1 MAFLLLKG
9 IPSLAGQNQAPQA
22 DPDDFVDRLNYRY
35 TVILLN
41 VFSAIVTN
49 RQFSSKQIQCAC
61 ASRLFVVLSRA
72 PFSFLAGW
80 VPAMFTSGY
89 EDYTNHICYI
99 TNTYYVNQTQ
109 KIPRTGPERQ
119 ALQLLYY
126 QWIPFIL
133 CFLR

>member
-49 RQFSSKQIQCAC
+49 RQFSSKQIQC
-61 ASRLFVVLSRA
+61 
-72 PFSFLAGW
+72 
-80 VPAMFTSGY
+80 
-89 EDYTNHICYI
+89 
-99 TNTYYVNQTQ
+99 NTERKN
-109 KIPRTGPERQ
+109 KI
-119 ALQLLYY
+119 LQLIY
-126 QWIPFIL
+126 FI
-133 CFLR
+133 F

>member
-49 RQFSSKQIQCAC
+49 RQFSSKQIQCKEKNNTKVFFC
-61 ASRLFVVLSRA
+61 FDLFVYLLR
-72 PFSFLAGW
+72 LG
-80 VPAMFTSGY
+80 TS
-89 EDYTNHICYI
+89 NVYI
-99 TNTYYVNQTQ
+99 
-109 KIPRTGPERQ
+109 R
-119 ALQLLYY
+119 
-126 QWIPFIL
+126 
-133 CFLR
+133 LRRLH

>member
-49 RQFSSKQIQCAC
+49 RQFSSKQIQCKEKKQHE
-61 ASRLFVVLSRA
+61 SFFFVLIY
-72 PFSFLAGW
+72 L
-80 VPAMFTSGY
+80 
-89 EDYTNHICYI
+89 YI
-99 TNTYYVNQTQ
+99 Y
-109 KIPRTGPERQ
+109 
-119 ALQLLYY
+119 
-126 QWIPFIL
+126 
-133 CFLR
+133 

>member
-49 RQFSSKQIQCAC
+49 RQFSSKQIQCKNKTKKKRKKSDIFS
-61 ASRLFVVLSRA
+61 SRL
-72 PFSFLAGW
+72 G
-80 VPAMFTSGY
+80 TSYVHIRLRRLY
-89 EDYTNHICYI
+89 ESY
-99 TNTYYVNQTQ
+99 
-109 KIPRTGPERQ
+109 
-119 ALQLLYY
+119 LLHNEHL
-126 QWIPFIL
+126 L
-133 CFLR
+133 CQSNA

>member
-49 RQFSSKQIQCAC
+49 RQFSSKQIQCNLPLSLV
-61 ASRLFVVLSRA
+61 SRPVDS
-72 PFSFLAGW
+72 
-80 VPAMFTSGY
+80 
-89 EDYTNHICYI
+89 
-99 TNTYYVNQTQ
+99 
-109 KIPRTGPERQ
+109 
-119 ALQLLYY
+119 LLT
-126 QWIPFIL
+126 F
-133 CFLR
+133 

>member
-49 RQFSSKQIQCAC
+49 RQFSSKQIQCKMKLEIYLVLV
-61 ASRLFVVLSRA
+61 LFFL
-72 PFSFLAGW
+72 FSLFDL
-80 VPAMFTSGY
+80 F
-89 EDYTNHICYI
+89 
-99 TNTYYVNQTQ
+99 
-109 KIPRTGPERQ
+109 
-119 ALQLLYY
+119 
-126 QWIPFIL
+126 
-133 CFLR
+133 

>member
-49 RQFSSKQIQCAC
+49 RQFSSKQIQCKRA
-61 ASRLFVVLSRA
+61 RVNLF
-72 PFSFLAGW
+72 
-80 VPAMFTSGY
+80 
-89 EDYTNHICYI
+89 HICCSFRLGTRNVYI
-99 TNTYYVNQTQ
+99 
-109 KIPRTGPERQ
+109 R
-119 ALQLLYY
+119 L
-126 QWIPFIL
+126 
-133 CFLR
+133 

>member
-49 RQFSSKQIQCAC
+49 RQFSSKQIQCQSTLSLSLSLSC
-61 ASRLFVVLSRA
+61 RKKHLFS
-72 PFSFLAGW
+72 S
-80 VPAMFTSGY
+80 
-89 EDYTNHICYI
+89 
-99 TNTYYVNQTQ
+99 
-109 KIPRTGPERQ
+109 
-119 ALQLLYY
+119 
-126 QWIPFIL
+126 
-133 CFLR
+133 